1 MQGLDTAAAA
11 VVDYTHDDY
20 SLHSFVGYIVV
31 AVAAVVVAV
40 VAVVVVVD
48 ALVDALVDAIVV
60 AMLVLLVV
68 VVVVIGGALVVH
80 KSKNSG
86 APWRA
91 GRARKPATTM
101 TLAFSFAFS

>member
-1 MQGLDTAAAA
+1 MVL
-11 VVDYTHDDY
+11 VV
-20 SLHSFVGYIVV
+20 L
-31 AVAAVVVAV
+31 AAAVVVAV
-40 VAVVVVVD
+40 VAVVVVVVVD

>member
-1 MQGLDTAAAA
+1 MADFAA
-11 VVDYTHDDY
+11 
-20 SLHSFVGYIVV
+20 
-31 AVAAVVVAV
+31 VVAV
-40 VAVVVVVD
+40 VAVAVVAV
-48 ALVDALVDAIVV
+48 VDALVDAIVV

-80 KSKNSG
+80 KSQNSG